1 MRDSLHK
8 GNTREKESA
17 RERERER
24 KRERG
29 RERERGGG
37 RERTKETKRDERII
51 DSGKRG
57 CKRNKIE
64 LTYVHLPE
72 MRVKTLDRVRVHLPL
87 DCAF

>member
-17 RERERER
+17 RERER
-24 KRERG
+24 KRE
-29 RERERGGG
+29 GG

-51 DSGKRG
+51 EINSGKRG